1 VTRLALL
8 LSAALLV
15 AGCGA
20 TKTAQPKDDPG
31 VFATKVVDLIVH
43 NKYSAVWGDLHSVDK
58 QVAPSAEYVGCETR
72 NPVIAVPRTVNVL
85 SVKDESVGLGD
96 GTFVDSKAVAV
107 RLGFAGTFKVTHT
120 VHVVA
125 DHGKWTWILP
135 AWRYRDYKGDTCPT
149 DAGSARPPVQS

>member
-8 LSAALLV
+8 ALVAVLA

-20 TKTAQPKDDPG
+20 AKRPKDDPG

-43 NKYSAVWGDLHSVDK
+43 NKYSDAWEDLHPVDRD
-58 QVAPSAEYVGCETR
+58 VAPSTEYVSCETR
-72 NPVIAVPRTVNVL
+72 NPVIAVPRTLKVL
-85 SVKDESVGLGD
+85 RVEDQSIGIGD

-107 RLGFAGTFKVTHT
+107 RLGFAGGFAVTHT

-125 DHGKWTWILP
+125 SHGKWTWILP
-135 AWRYRDYKGDTCPT
+135 AWRYRDYRGDSCPT
-149 DAGSARPPVQS
+149 DAGSAPPAVQS

>member
-1 VTRLALL
+1 VTRLAAPVLL
-8 LSAALLV
+8 ALLV

-20 TKTAQPKDDPG
+20 AKQPQADPG

-43 NKYSAVWGDLHSVDK
+43 NKYSAAWADLHPVDQ
-58 QVAPSAEYVGCETR
+58 QVAPSTEYVGCENR
-72 NPVIAVPRTVNVL
+72 NPVIAVPRTVKVL
-85 SVKDESVGLGD
+85 GVKDESIGIGD

-107 RLGFAGTFKVTHT
+107 RLGFAGNFKVTHT

-125 DHGKWTWILP
+125 DHGRWTWILP

-149 DAGSARPPVQS
+149 DAGSAPPPTQS

>member
-1 VTRLALL
+1 VTRLATVVLL
-8 LSAALLV
+8 AAVFV

-20 TKTAQPKDDPG
+20 AKQPKDDPG

-43 NKYSAVWGDLHSVDK
+43 NKYSDAWGDLHPVD
-58 QVAPSAEYVGCETR
+58 QEVAPSTEYVGCENR
-72 NPVIAVPRTVNVL
+72 NPVIAIPRKVEVL
-85 SVKDESVGLGD
+85 GVKDESIGIGD

-107 RLGFAGTFKVTHT
+107 RLGFAGNFKVTHT

-149 DAGSARPPVQS
+149 DAGSAPPATQS

>member
-1 VTRLALL
+1 VTRLAGVVL
-8 LSAALLV
+8 LSAVLV

-20 TKTAQPKDDPG
+20 AKQPQADPG

-43 NKYSAVWGDLHSVDK
+43 NKYSAAWAVLHPVDQ
-58 QVAPSAEYVGCETR
+58 QVAPSTEYVGCENR
-72 NPVIAVPRTVNVL
+72 NPVIAVPRTVKVL
-85 SVKDESVGLGD
+85 GVKDESIGIGD

-107 RLGFAGTFKVTHT
+107 RLGFAGNFKVTHT

-125 DHGKWTWILP
+125 NHGKWTWILP

-149 DAGSARPPVQS
+149 DAGSAPPPTQS

>member
-1 VTRLALL
+1 MTRVAPLVLA
-8 LSAALLV
+8 AALL

-20 TKTAQPKDDPG
+20 TTTAQPKDDPG

-43 NKYSAVWGDLHSVDK
+43 NKYSTVWGDLHSVDK
-58 QVAPSAEYVGCETR
+58 RVTPSSEYVDCETR
-72 NPVIAVPRTVNVL
+72 NPVIAVPRSMKVL
-85 SVKDESVGLGD
+85 SVKDESVGIGD

-107 RLGFAGTFKVTHT
+107 RLGFAGSFKVTHT

-149 DAGSARPPVQS
+149 GAGSAPPPVQS